1 MLHKTSILISQHPLG
16 DLGVIS
22 GGNKDTIDKKL
33 LKWLYE
39 HRLKEKYSSF
49 IKALEVRTQ
58 KIILQYACVQ
68 TKNLTWK

>member
-1 MLHKTSILISQHPLG
+1 MG

-58 KIILQYACVQ
+58 KIILQYVQ
-68 TKNLTWK
+68 TKNFTWK

>member
-1 MLHKTSILISQHPLG
+1 MG

-68 TKNLTWK
+68 TKNFTWK